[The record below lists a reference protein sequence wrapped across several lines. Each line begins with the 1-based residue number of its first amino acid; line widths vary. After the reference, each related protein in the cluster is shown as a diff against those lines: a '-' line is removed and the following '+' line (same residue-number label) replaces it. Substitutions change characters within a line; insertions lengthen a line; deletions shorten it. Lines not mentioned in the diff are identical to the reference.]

1 MSDKIQTDI
10 LERIQLSA
18 VMIKDPAGRNVQI
31 LEDDKALRIADEC
44 CCSAHQVYTEALRA
58 GIYPYRYLR
67 NRDVISVREQFK
79 LANSCVAVVG
89 LGGLGGQVV
98 LLLTRMGVGH
108 LVVIDNDVFDETNL
122 NRQALSSN
130 KSIGRPKSE
139 EAVDVVASINPG
151 VTVTPYQM
159 RLDASNARKMLD
171 ASDVVVDA
179 LDNIADRFVLESE
192 TKKLGVPLVHGA
204 LAGFEGQIMTIFPDD
219 PGLKHLYGDEKVEKN
234 DPKRPEAILG
244 VPTITPSIISSLQA
258 MEVLKIILK
267 RGKIF
272 RNIMVHVDLEG
283 GQVNQF
289 VFECEDSSKKR

>member
-1 MSDKIQTDI
+1 
-10 LERIQLSA
+10 
-18 VMIKDPAGRNVQI
+18 
-31 LEDDKALRIADEC
+31 
-44 CCSAHQVYTEALRA
+44 
-58 GIYPYRYLR
+58 
-67 NRDVISVREQFK
+67 
-79 LANSCVAVVG
+79 
-89 LGGLGGQVV
+89 
-98 LLLTRMGVGH
+98 
-108 LVVIDNDVFDETNL
+108 
-122 NRQALSSN
+122 
-130 KSIGRPKSE
+130 
-139 EAVDVVASINPG
+139 
-151 VTVTPYQM
+151 
-159 RLDASNARKMLD
+159 MLD

-267 RGKIF
+267 RGKVF